1 MSNFWQRLYGILYD
15 LLENDRTFI
24 FIVYNSFSFGIIF
37 ISVVLG
43 IYDTFHDFH
52 PNIYN
57 LTLFIEYLAS
67 FIIGFELVGRFI
79 LADNKL
85 KYLYS
90 PLTILDFI
98 ALIPYMHAFRFI
110 RFIILVSRLLRL
122 TYRYKFF
129 FGFLSQIFKDISYE
143 LFFIFSL
150 FFVFFSSILIII
162 FSVEYTAGNKSI
174 EDFFDAIYYTV
185 ITATTVGYGDI
196 VPLTHIGRLL
206 AMALGVLGIFLFS
219 LLTAT
224 ISTGFFHY
232 VNMLKTGMLSFREMR
247 NHIVICGWNETGEVI
262 LEELRKHFKEKKQ
275 RMRPIVVVSEQEV
288 QIEGTY
294 YKRGD
299 FVREGILKNAGVEHA
314 ETVIILAEKLP
325 HLTEDN
331 IDARSILAAMLVRD
345 LNPRVNLIIE
355 ILLRENAKT
364 IKRKKVA
371 DYIIV
376 DGEIVGSIISNYIKH
391 KESTEL
397 VQFFLE
403 KAEFEEMEVQEVK
416 TFRELIHELGR
427 DYILIGVKR
436 GEEFIMFPDLDFE
449 VRPEDT
455 LLLLKRKEGVI
466 TSSPS

>member
-1 MSNFWQRLYGILYD
+1 MKNLWKSVYGILYD
-15 LLENDRTFI
+15 LLENDRTLVFI
-24 FIVYNSFSFGIIF
+24 IYNSFSFGIIF
-37 ISVVLG
+37 ISVILG
-43 IYDTFHDFH
+43 VYDIFHDYH
-52 PNIYN
+52 TKLHKII
-57 LTLFIEYLAS
+57 LFIEYLTS
-67 FIIGFELVGRFI
+67 FVIGFELIGRFI
-79 LADNKL
+79 LAENKL
-85 KYLYS
+85 KYLYN
-90 PLTILDFI
+90 PLTILDII
-98 ALIPYMHAFRFI
+98 ALLPYMHAFRFI
-110 RFIILVSRLLRL
+110 RIFVLISRLLRL

-129 FGFLSQIFKDISYE
+129 FDFLSRIFKDISYE
-143 LFFIFSL
+143 LLFIFSL
-150 FFVFFSSILIII
+150 FFVFFFSILVII
-162 FSVEYTAGNKSI
+162 FSVEHTAGNKNI
-174 EDFFDAIYYTV
+174 QNFIDAIYYTV

-196 VPLTHIGRLL
+196 VPLTNTGRLL

-232 VNMLKTGMLSFREMR
+232 VNMLKTGMLSFREMK

-262 LEELRKHFKEKKQ
+262 LEELKEHYREKKK
-275 RMRPIVVVSEQEV
+275 RMRPIVIVSEQEV
-288 QIEGTY
+288 QVEGTY
-294 YKRGD
+294 YKKGD
-299 FVREGILKNAGVEHA
+299 FVREEVLKNAGVEHA
-314 ETVIILAEKLP
+314 DTVIILAEKLP

-364 IKRKKVA
+364 IRRKKVA

-391 KESTEL
+391 KETTEL
-397 VQFFLE
+397 LKFFLE
-403 KAEFEEMEVQEVK
+403 KAEFEEKVVEEVK
-416 TFRELIHELGR
+416 TFRELLHELGR

-436 GEEFIMFPDLDFE
+436 GEELIMFPDPDFE

-455 LLLLKRKEGVI
+455 LLLLRRKEGVI